1 MEDVR
6 PEIDLELCDR
16 CGACVEACE
25 FEVLK
30 MRGSGP
36 AARGIGRCL
45 ACGHCVAVCPAGA
58 VSHPAMPADRLRDLP
73 DAPAVGFDALMAL
86 LGQRRSVRRYQER
99 PVGERDLRDLV
110 EAAILAPSGHNS
122 QPWQFTFMTDRSR
135 LDAVRAATI
144 GFYAE
149 LLATLADEARRP
161 ELGEG
166 VAGRLDPMVPALQL
180 MVRAHQ
186 RGGDRLLW
194 GAPSLALMH
203 SRPDAPAAGQ
213 SCVYAAAN
221 MLLAAVAKGLGACL
235 IGFLSIPVMMGHQ
248 PVIEALGLPE
258 GHAMHVAMVLG
269 HPALT
274 YHRSVARREPPVT
287 FV

>member
-149 LLATLADEARRP
+149 LLATLSDEARRP
-161 ELGEG
+161 EQGEG
-166 VAGRLDPMVPALQL
+166 VAGRHDPMVPAIQL

-186 RGGDRLLW
+186 RGGSPPVGRSQPGPHALPPRRPRGRPELRLRC
-194 GAPSLALMH
+194 GEY
-203 SRPDAPAAGQ
+203 AAGRRRER
-213 SCVYAAAN
+213 
-221 MLLAAVAKGLGACL
+221 LGACL